1 MAKRTRIPTLNPA
14 ELEAFETRLAQSG
27 VSVGQQRTIMASLR
41 TAANP
46 NAETPE
52 YGIASLPPD
61 RRRIAERSV
70 RDSAAVFSFGYNFA
84 VPFDEQSEFNEE
96 LATAQAE
103 DSKALEWAIVLAL
116 LAYFLFPKEQESMLY
131 ESILNAYVSAWQLAI
146 KEQAAK
152 YGCPNARIGSPS
164 GASLREIKRLVKR
177 DADSIAKTYNENA
190 QNALRKLYDA
200 NPLGNVAYYVN
211 GMAQWANTRQ
221 LQKNLTIGI
230 NNVQVGYQLGLQD
243 FHVNNQLQ
251 TEYRFS
257 GAPPVCP
264 ICSKLMSLGAVD
276 YQTMAS
282 NFCPVHSNCPHYWV
296 STKAYKIP
304 CATMWTG

>member
-1 MAKRTRIPTLNPA
+1 
-14 ELEAFETRLAQSG
+14 
-27 VSVGQQRTIMASLR
+27 
-41 TAANP
+41 
-46 NAETPE
+46 
-52 YGIASLPPD
+52 
-61 RRRIAERSV
+61 
-70 RDSAAVFSFGYNFA
+70 

-116 LAYFLFPKEQESMLY
+116 LAYFLFPKVQESTLY

-200 NPLGNVAYYVN
+200 NPLGNVAYYVG
-211 GMAQWANTRQ
+211 GMAEWANTRQ

-230 NNVQVGYQLGLQD
+230 NNVQSGYQLGLQD

-282 NFCPVHSNCPHYWV
+282 NPAPAHSNCPHYWV

-304 CATMWTG
+304 CATMWTGN